1 MMPTVIAINSRIN
14 AVITGNS
21 WTVGVVSKSEVDT
34 GLGEIEEVGVC
45 ELVGAAVEPA
55 VVGVLLAAT
64 DGDSEDGVDGV
75 AEGEGTG
82 DNVFGV
88 NSNLM
93 RRNYSKQRKPLAAKL
108 KNPRMLQITF
118 HTFRHWKAT
127 MEYHKTRDIL
137 HVKEI
142 LGHRSLDNTMKYTQI
157 ISFKDD
163 EYSVRIAHTEEE
175 ACQLLETGY
184 DYVCDY
190 ETNKLFRKRK

>member
-1 MMPTVIAINSRIN
+1 M
-14 AVITGNS
+14 
-21 WTVGVVSKSEVDT
+21 
-34 GLGEIEEVGVC
+34 C

-64 DGDSEDGVDGV
+64 DGDGEDGVDGV

-127 MEYHKTRDIL
+127 TEYHKTRDIL

-142 LGHRSLDNTMKYTQI
+142 LGHRSLDNTMKYTEL